1 MSLCSNVNFPSLLIK
16 RFRKGNTANFALNAF
31 ITTECGKS
39 IFESVTKSATKPGTL
54 DGIDV
59 VVVDER
65 AETRDPASTSPGSVL
80 LSVLERRD
88 EGGSIYFLTKPF
100 SALLSEAWSREWIV
114 EGEGSEED
122 VSFGAGGGSFVARKE
137 VVGNGG
143 GLLTLQPASNHSQLP
158 RLAHN
163 SSTSPAR
170 FDSSPP
176 DTPLASPKTPGGTRT
191 RPPKLRRID
200 TSDDLLGQRGS
211 GAPPLP
217 RIRMSSPPHDAPSSG
232 GSSGSRSK
240 PSSMSIQSLCHV
252 QSKSPSALQ
261 TRFEETDIG
270 PPPTARPSHF
280 SPTTPKN
287 NSDTPPFELST
298 IIPGFLYLG
307 SEPTRK
313 EDLDQLEQLGV
324 KQVLNLALECED
336 RDGEIRRR
344 FERYW
349 KIPMRDF
356 VEETGVQKSIE
367 DACRILG
374 ESRGARVGRGPS

>member
-1 MSLCSNVNFPSLLIK
+1 MACGTRSNVNFPSLLIK

-39 IFESVTKSATKPGTL
+39 IFQSITKSDTKPGTL

-100 SALLSEAWSREWIV
+100 SALLSEPGSYKWIV

-122 VSFGAGGGSFVARKE
+122 VSDRAVGESFGGARKE

-143 GLLTLQPASNHSQLP
+143 GLLTLQPTSHHFQLP
-158 RLAHN
+158 RLAHDP
-163 SSTSPAR
+163 SPSTAR

-176 DTPLASPKTPGGTRT
+176 GTPLASPRTPGGTRA

-200 TSDDLLGQRGS
+200 TSDDLLGQRRPS
-211 GAPPLP
+211 VPSLP
-217 RIRMSSPPHDAPSSG
+217 RISTSSPSHDAPSSG
-232 GSSGSRSK
+232 GGSGTRQK
-240 PSSMSIQSLCHV
+240 PNSMSIQSLCHV

-261 TRFEETDIG
+261 TRFQETDLA
-270 PPPTARPSHF
+270 PPPTRTSHF
-280 SPTTPKN
+280 FPTSLN
-287 NSDTPPFELST
+287 
-298 IIPGFLYLG
+298 II
-307 SEPTRK
+307 
-313 EDLDQLEQLGV
+313 
-324 KQVLNLALECED
+324 
-336 RDGEIRRR
+336 I
-344 FERYW
+344 
-349 KIPMRDF
+349 
-356 VEETGVQKSIE
+356 
-367 DACRILG
+367 
-374 ESRGARVGRGPS
+374 